1 MCLLPAPAEKLS
13 VYKTKILLDVEVG
26 VMFTLRPE
34 TSAKVE
40 VEELEIETVLVKVV
54 LWSCPIL
61 PTAGKAVP
69 RVTLPE
75 PSDVI
80 RLLSPASLI
89 KFTLSLLVFYDPIL

>member
-1 MCLLPAPAEKLS
+1 MCLLPAPAEKLT

-54 LWSCPIL
+54 LRICPIL
-61 PTAGKAVP
+61 PKPDALAIVTASSAIPAVGIV
-69 RVTLPE
+69 VT
-75 PSDVI
+75 DI
-80 RLLSPASLI
+80 SLI
-89 KFTLSLLVFYDPIL
+89 PP